1 MSKITPLQPLDYPVQ
16 KAAGAGPFERTFK
29 ATFSSEEADASPPR
43 RPVYALYVL
52 VLLIAACALSNADRH
67 VFAVL
72 LPAIREEFGLSNA
85 VIGLIAGP
93 GFFIPYLLFTLPL
106 ARLADRRSRRMVLAG
121 AVAFWS
127 VASAFCG
134 LAANAWQ
141 LALGRIGVGM
151 GEAGGGPPSQSMVA
165 TLFSKRRSIAMG
177 ALAAGVSLG
186 ILIGMTGG
194 AAIAAR
200 WGWRAAFLTL
210 AAPGLPLAL
219 LIWLTGP
226 RRRKPLEAAPQSQ
239 DTLLMVVRHCLRI
252 RSLVLLSFGMGIFTI
267 FGYAAAIW
275 MPSYFMLSHG
285 MSMMEAGAWLG
296 VGAAI
301 GGVVGSLA
309 GGAIVDALIP
319 RDKRWQLRVPAA
331 GLLLSFPLLAAMF
344 LLPGGAEVRIAGQ
357 GVPLIAP
364 ISLLSSFLT
373 SLWAGPSYAA
383 VARLVPTAMRAQAI
397 GLLVIV
403 LNATGSLLG
412 PPIAGLVSDMLTP
425 RFGVEALR
433 YSLLTMSILVVVGGL
448 VFWRASHYYRS
459 EMLD

>member
-1 MSKITPLQPLDYPVQ
+1 VITASV
-16 KAAGAGPFERTFK
+16 
-29 ATFSSEEADASPPR
+29 EETETTAPT
-43 RPVYALYVL
+43 RPAYAIYVL
-52 VLLIAACALSNADRH
+52 ILLIAACALSNADRH
-67 VFAVL
+67 VFAIL

-134 LAANAWQ
+134 IASNAWQ
-141 LALGRIGVGM
+141 LAIGRIGVGM
-151 GEAGGGPPSQSMVA
+151 GEAGGGPPSQSIVA

-186 ILIGMTGG
+186 VMIGMAGG

-200 WGWRAAFLTL
+200 WGWRASFLAL

-226 RRRKPLEAAPQSQ
+226 RRSKPLEGTQGGAGFAVDGGSSLPVYPISGAA
-239 DTLLMVVRHCLRI
+239 VVRHGDLHDLRL
-252 RSLVLLSFGMGIFTI
+252 RSSDLDALLLHVIARHVDDRG
-267 FGYAAAIW
+267 
-275 MPSYFMLSHG
+275 
-285 MSMMEAGAWLG
+285 
-296 VGAAI
+296 
-301 GGVVGSLA
+301 VGSLA
-309 GGAIVDALIP
+309 GGAIVDALVP

-344 LLPGGAEVRIAGQ
+344 LLPGGAEMRIAGHS
-357 GVPLIAP
+357 VPLIAP

-412 PPIAGLVSDMLTP
+412 PLIAGLVSDILTP
-425 RFGVEALR
+425 RFGTEALR
-433 YSLLTMSILVVVGGL
+433 YSLLMMSTLVVVGGL
-448 VFWRASHYYRS
+448 VIWRASHYYRS
-459 EMLD
+459 EILD